1 MFIKPSW
8 LIAGL
13 LLGSLSLSTQAFDA
27 RWYAPGKPAQASK
40 PTPKL
45 AANRV
50 KRSSESGPI
59 DASDVAAVCARTFI
73 GKTPEVLR
81 SRTSFCSKTAP
92 FLFNVMDK
100 DGHYL
105 GEVSVETY
113 TYSDNNP
120 TNTLSWPI
128 KYRIRTTVTDG
139 NPGQIFVKPEVNCP
153 DCTIT
158 LNAGA
163 LLSLNGLSAEQT
175 VIINFPRPAAGERL
189 DFDTEWKYQ
198 FRGKGELENKPNESY
213 VPKVR
218 CDSGMA
224 KKDSTGCV
232 YYEAAAVFRSLA
244 LSNPDVDESA
254 RHIKDAQENG
264 QPGQF
269 VPKSP
274 GSALADKDAV
284 KPLSR
289 QRGQSAIRASRES
302 TKKACVARKNNPIQG
317 ECGSGDTDE
326 PAGKGC
332 DCDEYPFASSREGG
346 QDDDGSGASIR
357 IISPDDNRRAGGL
370 LGTFYLRERV
380 IDNEPFFVE
389 IQ

>member
-27 RWYAPGKPAQASK
+27 RWYAPSKPAQASK

-59 DASDVAAVCARTFI
+59 DASDVAAVCARTF
-73 GKTPEVLR
+73 TDQTTEVLR

-92 FLFNVMDK
+92 FLFKVMDK
-100 DGHYL
+100 DDHYL

-139 NPGQIFVKPEVNCP
+139 NPGQIFAKPEVSCP
-153 DCTIT
+153 DCTIA
-158 LNAGA
+158 LNAGV

-175 VIINFPRPAAGERL
+175 VIINFPRPAVGKALFRQP
-189 DFDTEWKYQ
+189 DWTYQ
-198 FRGKGELENKPNESY
+198 FRGKDEPEDKPIDSY
-213 VPKVR
+213 IPEVR

-224 KKDSTGCV
+224 KKDSTGCI
-232 YYEAAAVFRSLA
+232 YYEAAAIFRSLA

-254 RHIKDAQENG
+254 RHIKDAQESG

-289 QRGQSAIRASRES
+289 ERDQTAIRTNRNA
-302 TKKACVARKNNPIQG
+302 TKDTCVERKNSPIQG

-332 DCDEYPFASSREGG
+332 DCDEYPFASSQEGG
-346 QDDDGSGASIR
+346 KNASIR

-380 IDNEPFFVE
+380 TNGDPFFVE